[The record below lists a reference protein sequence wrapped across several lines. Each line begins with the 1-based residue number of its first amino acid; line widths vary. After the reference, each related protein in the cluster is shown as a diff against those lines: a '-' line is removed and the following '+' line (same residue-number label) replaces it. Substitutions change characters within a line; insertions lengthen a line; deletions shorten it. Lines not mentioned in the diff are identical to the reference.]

1 MVKLEDIKENTNLK
15 GIEGSDAV
23 RVEAVRKMG
32 DDAVSVIYRNNKGEI
47 RDQMLH
53 RSDEARIELADV
65 GRPWSFAAN
74 GADFKLGLEAQR
86 IRLSHLFDPM
96 MAVHTSN
103 VEPLPHQISAVYEA
117 MLPRQPLRYVLAD
130 DPGAGKTIM
139 AGLLIR
145 ELIMRADAK
154 RILIVTPGSLCDQWQ
169 DEMFEKFGLQFQ
181 IFSRERQEQSASGN
195 YFEDASYLIARLDQL
210 ARNEDFLEKLK
221 TTEWDI
227 IIVDEAHKMSA
238 NYFGD
243 KLNKSLRYNLG
254 ELLGKITRHF
264 LLMTATPHN
273 GKEADFQLFMG
284 LLDGDR
290 FYGKFR
296 EGAHKIDVSD
306 MMRRMVKEELL
317 KFDGTK
323 LFPERRA
330 YTANYE
336 LSQPEAELYAEVTNY
351 VREEMNRADEHLT
364 DKKRRGT
371 VGFALTMLQRRLA
384 SSPEAIF
391 QSLKRRRKR
400 LESKIEEM
408 KLIRR
413 GQARAEVLSKY
424 ETDIPED
431 IDEAADELN
440 AEEYEQWTEDVV
452 DQATASQ
459 TIEEL
464 EKEIT
469 ILQGLEEQARKV
481 VHSGEDRK
489 WNELRRI
496 LSETPEMKNPDGS
509 LRKVI
514 IFTEHRD
521 TLNYLQQRIT
531 DLIGNPDAVVTIHGG
546 TNRDL
551 RKKVQVQFRV
561 HPEVRILIATD
572 AAGEGV
578 NLQNANLM
586 ANYDLPW
593 NPNRIEQR
601 FGRIHRIGQT
611 EVCHLWN
618 LVAKGT
624 REGDVF
630 QTLFDKLDIQRS
642 ALGGR
647 VFDVLGE
654 AFNNVSLKQLL
665 IDAIRYGER
674 EDVKAKQKEV
684 IEGALDTEHL
694 KEILKRNALVEQQM
708 GLEHLYAVK
717 EEMDKAEA
725 RKLQP
730 YFIRSFFTAAF
741 ESLKGQIKTRETGR
755 WEISYVPGEIRERD
769 RVIGETRTPVAKVY
783 DRICFEKQFVRIDG
797 KPMADLIHPGHP
809 LMASV
814 TDVILEQHRGKLR
827 EGTVLVDPSDDG
839 LEPRIVFMLD
849 HSIKESTGKQLTVSQ
864 RLQFV
869 SINRKLEPSNAGWA
883 PHIDF
888 RPISE
893 DELKKVSD
901 VINDPWIK
909 ESLEQKVLNYSSQ
922 HLAPEHYKEVK
933 QRRET
938 HAEKILAAVNERL
951 VREIDHWSD
960 RYLKLKEDVSA
971 GKQPRMQPENA
982 KRRVD
987 ELTARLDQRK
997 REIEA
1002 MRSVVSST
1010 PNVIGGALVIP
1021 AGLLAKRSG
1030 ETTFN
1035 ADAEARRRVE
1045 LAAMNAVKKVE
1056 ESFGHTVIDVS
1067 ADKCG
1072 WDVTSRLPIQ
1082 NGKLYED
1089 RHIEVKGRAKGQSTI
1104 TITANEIIYALN
1116 QKSKF
1121 ILAVVLV
1128 DGDRVEG
1135 PYYIR
1140 NPFDKEPDFGEE
1152 SRNYQLANLLKRSVK
1167 PEQTLEYK

>member
-1 MVKLEDIKENTNLK
+1 
-15 GIEGSDAV
+15 
-23 RVEAVRKMG
+23 
-32 DDAVSVIYRNNKGEI
+32 
-47 RDQMLH
+47 
-53 RSDEARIELADV
+53 
-65 GRPWSFAAN
+65 
-74 GADFKLGLEAQR
+74 LGLEAQR

-154 RILIVTPGSLCDQWQ
+154 RILIVAPGSLCDQWQ
-169 DEMFEKFGLQFQ
+169 EEMFEKFGLQFQ
-181 IFSRERQEQSASGN
+181 IFSREKQEQSASGN
-195 YFEDASYLIARLDQL
+195 YFEDANYLIARLDQL
-210 ARNEDFLEKLK
+210 ARNEDFLDKLK

-238 NYFGD
+238 NYFGH
-243 KLNKSLRYNLG
+243 KLNKSLRYHLG

-273 GKEADFQLFMG
+273 GKEADFQLFMA

-351 VREEMNRADEHLT
+351 VREEMNRADERLE
-364 DKKRRGT
+364 DEKRRGT

-391 QSLKRRRKR
+391 QSLKRRRRR

-413 GQARAEVLSKY
+413 GEARAEVLSKY

-431 IDEAADELN
+431 IDEAVDELN

-464 EKEIT
+464 EKEII
-469 ILQGLEEQARKV
+469 ILRGLEEQARKV

-489 WNELRRI
+489 WNELRRL

-521 TLNYLQQRIT
+521 TLHYLQQRIT
-531 DLIGNPDAVVTIHGG
+531 DLLGNPDAVVTIHGG

-551 RKKVQVQFRV
+551 RKKVEVQFRV

-578 NLQNANLM
+578 NLQKANLM
-586 ANYDLPW
+586 VNYDLPW

-654 AFNNVSLKQLL
+654 AFDNVSLKELL
-665 IDAIRYGER
+665 IEAIRYGER
-674 EDVKAKQKEV
+674 EDVKAKQREV
-684 IEGALDTEHL
+684 IEGVLDTEHL

-708 GLEHLYAVK
+708 GREQLYAVK

-741 ESLKGQIKTRETGR
+741 ESLKGQIKPRETGR

-783 DRICFEKQFVRIDG
+783 ERICFEKQFVRIDG

-809 LMASV
+809 LMAAV
-814 TDVILEQHRGKLR
+814 TDIILEQHRGKLR

-839 LEPRIVFMLD
+839 LEPRIVFMLE

-869 SINRKLEPSNAGWA
+869 SINRKLEASNAGWS
-883 PHIDF
+883 PHLDF

-893 DELKKVSD
+893 DERRKVAD
-901 VINDPWIK
+901 VINDPWIQ

-922 HLAPEHYKEVK
+922 HLAPEHYNEVK

-938 HAEKILAAVNERL
+938 HANKILAAVNERL
-951 VREIDHWSD
+951 VREIDYWSD
-960 RYLKLKEDVSA
+960 RYLKLKEDVAA

-987 ELTARLDQRK
+987 ELTARLEQRK

-1021 AGLLAKRSG
+1021 AGLLAQRSG
-1030 ETTFN
+1030 ETPFS

-1067 ADKCG
+1067 AEKCG
-1072 WDVTSRLPIQ
+1072 WDITSRPPIQ
-1082 NGKLYED
+1082 NGKLVED
-1089 RHIEVKGRAKGQSTI
+1089 RHIEVKGRVKGQSTI
-1104 TITANEIIYALN
+1104 TITANEILYALN

-1128 DGDRVEG
+1128 DGDKVEG

-1152 SRNYQLANLLKRSVK
+1152 SRNYQIANLLKRSVK